1 MEAAPLWR
9 DVLNGQRF
17 RMVRGRDRSEDE
29 DGRAHRLIDN
39 AVEKL
44 LEVSP
49 IETLPE
55 QLVKLRFL
63 FEEEFDKLWLEDAMS
78 VE

>member
-1 MEAAPLWR
+1 MDALTA
-9 DVLNGQRF
+9 F
-17 RMVRGRDRSEDE
+17 
-29 DGRAHRLIDN
+29 DN

-63 FEEEFDKLWLEDAMS
+63 FEEEFDKLWLED
-78 VE
+78 VELVDRRARPRA

>member
-1 MEAAPLWR
+1 MDALTA
-9 DVLNGQRF
+9 F
-17 RMVRGRDRSEDE
+17 
-29 DGRAHRLIDN
+29 DN

-63 FEEEFDKLWLEDAMS
+63 FEDEFDKLWLED
-78 VE
+78 VELIDPHAPPRA

>member
-1 MEAAPLWR
+1 
-9 DVLNGQRF
+9 
-17 RMVRGRDRSEDE
+17 MVKGLDWSEFGRSEIEMD
-29 DGRAHRLIDN
+29 ALAAFDN

-44 LEVSP
+44 LEDSP
-49 IETLPE
+49 IEILPE

>member
-1 MEAAPLWR
+1 MDALAA
-9 DVLNGQRF
+9 F
-17 RMVRGRDRSEDE
+17 
-29 DGRAHRLIDN
+29 DN

-44 LEVSP
+44 LEAAP

-55 QLVKLRFL
+55 QLAKLRFL
-63 FEEEFDKLWLEDAMS
+63 FEEEFDKLWLEEATS

>member
-1 MEAAPLWR
+1 
-9 DVLNGQRF
+9 
-17 RMVRGRDRSEDE
+17 MVRGLDWSEPVRPEMEMD
-29 DGRAHRLIDN
+29 ALAAFDN

-44 LEVSP
+44 LEDSP
-49 IETLPE
+49 IEILPE

>member
-1 MEAAPLWR
+1 MEALAA
-9 DVLNGQRF
+9 F
-17 RMVRGRDRSEDE
+17 
-29 DGRAHRLIDN
+29 DN

-63 FEEEFDKLWLEDAMS
+63 FEEEFDKLWLED
-78 VE
+78 VEFIDPHAPPRA

>member
-1 MEAAPLWR
+1 MVSALEWSEARL
-9 DVLNGQRF
+9 
-17 RMVRGRDRSEDE
+17 DRSEDE
-29 DGRAHRLIDN
+29 MDALAAFDN

-44 LEVSP
+44 LEDSP
-49 IETLPE
+49 IEILPE

>member
-1 MEAAPLWR
+1 MDALTA
-9 DVLNGQRF
+9 F
-17 RMVRGRDRSEDE
+17 
-29 DGRAHRLIDN
+29 DN

-55 QLVKLRFL
+55 YLVKLRFL
-63 FEEEFDKLWLEDAMS
+63 FEEEFDKLWLEDAAGGTRTTRARAPGS
-78 VE
+78 

>member
-1 MEAAPLWR
+1 MDALTA
-9 DVLNGQRF
+9 F
-17 RMVRGRDRSEDE
+17 
-29 DGRAHRLIDN
+29 DN

-55 QLVKLRFL
+55 HLVKLRFL
-63 FEEEFDKLWLEDAMS
+63 FEEEFDKLWLEDAADATRATRARAPGS
-78 VE
+78 

>member
-1 MEAAPLWR
+1 MRMEALAA
-9 DVLNGQRF
+9 F
-17 RMVRGRDRSEDE
+17 
-29 DGRAHRLIDN
+29 DN

-49 IETLPE
+49 IEALPE
-55 QLVKLRFL
+55 QLAKLRFL
-63 FEEEFDKLWLEDAMS
+63 FEEEFDTLWLDDKMS

>member
-1 MEAAPLWR
+1 MIDRRMRMDALAA
-9 DVLNGQRF
+9 F
-17 RMVRGRDRSEDE
+17 
-29 DGRAHRLIDN
+29 DN

-44 LEVSP
+44 LEDSP
-49 IETLPE
+49 IEILPE

-63 FEEEFDKLWLEDAMS
+63 FEEEYDKLWLEEAMR

>member
-1 MEAAPLWR
+1 MDPLAAF
-9 DVLNGQRF
+9 D
-17 RMVRGRDRSEDE
+17 D
-29 DGRAHRLIDN
+29 

-63 FEEEFDKLWLEDAMS
+63 FEEEFDKLRLEEATS

>member
-1 MEAAPLWR
+1 
-9 DVLNGQRF
+9 
-17 RMVRGRDRSEDE
+17 MVRGLDWSELVRSEIEMD
-29 DGRAHRLIDN
+29 ALAAFDN

-44 LEVSP
+44 LEDSP
-49 IETLPE
+49 IEILPE

-78 VE
+78 LE

>member
-1 MEAAPLWR
+1 MDALTA
-9 DVLNGQRF
+9 F
-17 RMVRGRDRSEDE
+17 
-29 DGRAHRLIDN
+29 DN

-63 FEEEFDKLWLEDAMS
+63 FEDEFDKLWLED
-78 VE
+78 VELIDPPPRA

>member
-1 MEAAPLWR
+1 MDALTA
-9 DVLNGQRF
+9 F
-17 RMVRGRDRSEDE
+17 
-29 DGRAHRLIDN
+29 DN

-55 QLVKLRFL
+55 HLVKLRFL
-63 FEEEFDKLWLEDAMS
+63 FEEEFDKLWLED
-78 VE
+78 VELIDPRTPPRA

>member
-1 MEAAPLWR
+1 MDALAA
-9 DVLNGQRF
+9 F
-17 RMVRGRDRSEDE
+17 
-29 DGRAHRLIDN
+29 DN

-44 LEVSP
+44 LEDSP
-49 IETLPE
+49 IEILPE

-63 FEEEFDKLWLEDAMS
+63 FEEEFDKLWLGDPMS

>member
-1 MEAAPLWR
+1 MDALTA
-9 DVLNGQRF
+9 F
-17 RMVRGRDRSEDE
+17 
-29 DGRAHRLIDN
+29 DN

-44 LEVSP
+44 LEELP
-49 IETLPE
+49 ISILPE

-63 FEEEFDKLWLEDAMS
+63 FEEEFDKLWLEDALS

>member
-1 MEAAPLWR
+1 MDALTA
-9 DVLNGQRF
+9 F
-17 RMVRGRDRSEDE
+17 
-29 DGRAHRLIDN
+29 DN

-44 LEVSP
+44 LEDSP
-49 IETLPE
+49 IEILPE

-63 FEEEFDKLWLEDAMS
+63 FEEEFDKHWLEDAMS

>member
-1 MEAAPLWR
+1 M
-9 DVLNGQRF
+9 DVLTAF
-17 RMVRGRDRSEDE
+17 
-29 DGRAHRLIDN
+29 DN

-49 IETLPE
+49 IETE

-63 FEEEFDKLWLEDAMS
+63 FEEEFDRLWLED
-78 VE
+78 VELIDPRAPPRT